1 MGILERK
8 VREKQ
13 EVRKLILDSAMS
25 LFLEEGYK
33 NVTIRK
39 IAEKIEYSPATIYLY
54 FKDKDEIFL
63 TLQKM
68 AFEKFYEFQSSG
80 QHIEDPVERL
90 SVQGKTYLQ
99 FAIENPGYYELI
111 FFMTEPKE
119 KLKEPEN
126 YHKEMDTYGLLKA
139 NVKAA
144 IDAGLMRTTDVEAT
158 SFALWA
164 YVHGIASLIIKRG
177 FLMPKEYID
186 YLVRESFE
194 ILKITFFKGK

>member
-1 MGILERK
+1 MGIAERK
-8 VREKQ
+8 EREKQ
-13 EVRKLILDSAMS
+13 EIKNMVLETAMM

-68 AFEKFYEFQSSG
+68 AFEKFYEFQISG

-90 SVQGKTYLQ
+90 SQQGKTYLQ
-99 FAIENPGYYELI
+99 FAIENPMFYELI
-111 FFMTEPKE
+111 FFMTEPRE

-126 YHKEMDTYGLLKA
+126 YKTEIDTYGLLKA

-144 IDAGLMRTTDVEAT
+144 IEAGRMRTSDVESTA
-158 SFALWA
+158 FALWA

-177 FLMPKEYID
+177 FLMPKDYVDYI
-186 YLVRESFE
+186 LRESFE
-194 ILKITFFKGK
+194 ILKETFFK

>member
-1 MGILERK
+1 MGIVERK
-8 VREKQ
+8 NREKQ
-13 EVRKLILDSAMS
+13 EIRKQVLESAMA

-68 AFEKFYEFQSSG
+68 AFERFYEFQSSG

-90 SVQGKTYLQ
+90 SEQGKTYLQ

-111 FFMTEPKE
+111 FFMTEPRE

-126 YHKEMDTYGLLKA
+126 YNKELDTYGLLKA
-139 NVKAA
+139 NVKIA
-144 IDAGLMRTTDVEAT
+144 IEAGLMRTTDVEAT

-194 ILKITFFKGK
+194 ILKVTFFK

>member
-1 MGILERK
+1 MGITERK
-8 VREKQ
+8 ERERQ
-13 EVRKLILDSAMS
+13 EVKKLILDSAME

-68 AFEKFYEFQSSG
+68 AFVKFYEFQSIG
-80 QHIEDPVERL
+80 QDDPDPVKRMEI
-90 SVQGKTYLQ
+90 QGRTYIQ
-99 FAIENPGYYELI
+99 FAIENPAYYELI

-126 YHKEMDTYGLLKA
+126 YGKEMDSYEILKK

-144 IDAGLMRTTDVEAT
+144 IEADKMRTTDVEAT
-158 SFALWA
+158 AFALWA
-164 YVHGIASLIIKRG
+164 YVHGLASLIIKRG
-177 FLMPKEYID
+177 FLMPKEYLD
-186 YLVRESFE
+186 YLVKSSFE
-194 ILKITFFKGK
+194 ILFTTFFKEN